1 MKKQITPQFILGILG
16 TLGLFGFIGYNV
28 KDIVIG
34 APLSVRMVKD
44 GATVA
49 DPYLPITG
57 NARHAQQVH
66 INGRQV
72 PIDQEGNFS
81 DGVILSPG
89 YNIVTITQK
98 DRFGNQK
105 EKVVHL
111 VAESQ
116 EDGDAVTIHYQKE
129 E

>member
-1 MKKQITPQFILGILG
+1 MKLTPQTIIGSLGMLGILV
-16 TLGLFGFIGYNV
+16 FIAYNV
-28 KDIVIG
+28 RDIVIG

-49 DPYLPITG
+49 DPYLPISG

-66 INGRQV
+66 INGRQI

-81 DGVILSPG
+81 DGIILSPG
-89 YNIVTITQK
+89 YNVVTITQK

-111 VAESQ
+111 VAEQKEETES
-116 EDGDAVTIHYQKE
+116 VTIHYQDNE
-129 E
+129 